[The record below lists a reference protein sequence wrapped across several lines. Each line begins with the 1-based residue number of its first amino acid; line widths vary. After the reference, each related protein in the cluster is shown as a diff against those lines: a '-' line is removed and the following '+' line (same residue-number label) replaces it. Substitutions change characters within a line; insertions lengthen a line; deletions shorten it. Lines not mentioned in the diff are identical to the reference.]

1 MQRKCA
7 FVVTIVFLFIGG
19 ISLSFNNIHST
30 KIIAVTATKIK
41 QNVSVYDSLNLSE
54 LGLSKQAFTA
64 ALKGYQSLVT
74 IGKVKNDSIISIIDF
89 SLPSTAKRLFVINI
103 KNYSILFNTY
113 VSHGKNSG
121 TQSAT
126 SFSNK
131 SQSFKSSLGFY
142 VTSTTYFGKHGYSL
156 KLEGEE
162 KGFND
167 NAYNRG
173 IVMHSAAY
181 VSEDFI
187 KLQGRI
193 GRSEGCP
200 AVPEEENNAI
210 IETIKGGTCLF
221 MYAPN
226 GKYLTKSKL
235 LHQKNSGSNNS

>member
-1 MQRKCA
+1 MM
-7 FVVTIVFLFIGG
+7 VFLFIGG
-19 ISLSFNNIHST
+19 ISLSFINIHPT
-30 KIIAVTATKIK
+30 KTIAATTTKTK
-41 QNVSVYDSLNLSE
+41 HTVSVYDSLNLSE
-54 LGLSKQAFTA
+54 LGLSKQAFNA
-64 ALKGYQSLVT
+64 AFKGYQNLIT
-74 IGKVKNDSIISIIDF
+74 IGKIKNDSILSIIDF
-89 SLPSTAKRLFVINI
+89 SLPSTAKRLFVINL

-131 SQSFKSSLGFY
+131 PQSLKSSLGFY
-142 VTSTTYFGKHGYSL
+142 VTSATYFGKHGYSL

-173 IVMHSAAY
+173 IVMHSATY

-210 IETIKGGTCLF
+210 IETIKNGSCLF
-221 MYAPN
+221 IYAPN
-226 GKYLTKSKL
+226 NKYLTKSKL
-235 LHQKNSGSNNS
+235 LHQKNIGSINS

>member
-7 FVVTIVFLFIGG
+7 FVVMIVFVFIGG
-19 ISLSFNNIHST
+19 ISLSFINIHST
-30 KIIAVTATKIK
+30 KIIVVTTTKTK
-41 QNVSVYDSLNLSE
+41 HTVSVYDSLNLSE

-74 IGKVKNDSIISIIDF
+74 TGKVKNDSILSIIDF

-121 TQSAT
+121 TQNAT

-131 SQSFKSSLGFY
+131 PKSFKSSLGFY
-142 VTSTTYFGKHGYSL
+142 VTSATYFGKHGYSL

-173 IVMHSAAY
+173 IVMHSATY

-187 KLQGRI
+187 KTEGRI

-200 AVPEEENNAI
+200 AIPEEENNAI
-210 IETIKGGTCLF
+210 IETIKEGSCLF

-226 GKYLTKSKL
+226 SKYLTKSKL
-235 LHQKNSGSNNS
+235 LHQKNLGSSNS